1 MSTRRIAA
9 NGFTLIEL
17 LFCLAIIGAALGLG
31 VAFFV
36 PKTPEMKETASRIV
50 SALSRA
56 RVDAMLSRQK
66 TVVQLDGDGFY
77 QLNADGSRR
86 EMVALPPDVRARVNG
101 KTLTTAGSA
110 RFVFG
115 PLGYSSEQLIHL
127 ESPERVFS
135 IYIPSL
141 ASPLA
146 IEGAY
151 SLEQLRKER
160 Q

>member
-1 MSTRRIAA
+1 MRTRLIVA
-9 NGFTLIEL
+9 NGFTLLEL

-31 VAFFV
+31 AAFFA
-36 PKTPEMKETASRIV
+36 PEKSEMKETAARIV
-50 SALSRA
+50 ALLSRA

-66 TVVQLDGDGFY
+66 TTVELADGALY
-77 QLNADGSRR
+77 QANADGSRR
-86 EMVALPPDVRARVNG
+86 EILALPPNVRARVNG
-101 KTLTTAGSA
+101 KTLAASAPA

-127 ESPERVFS
+127 ESPDRVFS

-146 IEGAY
+146 IEGVY
-151 SLEQLRKER
+151 SLEELRKER